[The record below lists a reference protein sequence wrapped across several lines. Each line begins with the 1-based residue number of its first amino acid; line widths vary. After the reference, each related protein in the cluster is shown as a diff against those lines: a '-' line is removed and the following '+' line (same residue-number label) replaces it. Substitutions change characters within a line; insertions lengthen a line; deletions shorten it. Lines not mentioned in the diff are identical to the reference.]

1 MVLQLH
7 DVYIAFTLQGP
18 CSRSLTR
25 LSIFVLSFSQ
35 SMGYSSSTELFVEWA
50 VGLVIIAVRIYARWS
65 MGKQNFYWDDLF
77 LGFVTVFWTFHTV
90 FLYLCTD
97 VYGSNI
103 GLNTQTALE
112 VPDDQVE
119 DLREGSIYAFVAW
132 LSYIF
137 LVWSFK
143 GVLIFLYSRLT
154 MGLWHHRLLIGVAI
168 GSIVTFLTSL
178 FFHLFICLPVSRS
191 WQVKPYAGDNC
202 TIRPNNYIVIE
213 CLSIVTDIA
222 IMAVPMPLVIA
233 ARIALSQKIILCAL
247 FSSGIFVMIAA
258 ILRAYYSVT
267 DINELSIALGWAS
280 REALVSAIIVCAPGI
295 KPLLTRI
302 GFFRSYGSSN
312 GYSNYNHGD
321 THGSKSRS
329 KSKSRNTGTMFTSR
343 SKKNDSVL
351 QTVTDHMERDRDGRA
366 HPYEMS
372 RLERRKR
379 KGSLGESQ
387 EYIIESGEGNATS
400 TTAGK
405 GERDGSPDQGILVTT
420 DVTLVRDEA

>member
-1 MVLQLH
+1 
-7 DVYIAFTLQGP
+7 
-18 CSRSLTR
+18 
-25 LSIFVLSFSQ
+25 
-35 SMGYSSSTELFVEWA
+35 MGYSSSTELFAEWA
-50 VGLVIIAVRIYARWS
+50 VGLVIIAIRIYARWS
-65 MGKQNFYWDDLF
+65 LGKQNFYWDDLC

-97 VYGSNI
+97 IYGSNI
-103 GLNTQTALE
+103 GLNAQTALE
-112 VPDDQVE
+112 VPDDKVE
-119 DLREGSIYAFVAW
+119 NLR
-132 LSYIF
+132 
-137 LVWSFK
+137 
-143 GVLIFLYSRLT
+143 VLIFLYSRLT
-154 MGLWHHRLLIGVAI
+154 MGLWHHRLLIGVGI
-168 GSIVTFLTSL
+168 GSVVTFFASL

-191 WQVKPYAGDNC
+191 WQVKPYAGD
-202 TIRPNNYIVIE
+202 
-213 CLSIVTDIA
+213 IA
-222 IMAVPMPLVIA
+222 IMAVPMPLVLA

-267 DINELSIALGWAS
+267 DIDELSIALGWAS

-302 GFFRSYGSSN
+302 GFFKSYRSSN
-312 GYSNYNHGD
+312 GFSNYNHGD
-321 THGSKSRS
+321 TPGSKSRS

-387 EYIIESGEGNATS
+387 E
-400 TTAGK
+400 
-405 GERDGSPDQGILVTT
+405 GERDGSLDQGILVTT
-420 DVTLVRDEA
+420 DVMLAREEA

>member
-1 MVLQLH
+1 
-7 DVYIAFTLQGP
+7 
-18 CSRSLTR
+18 
-25 LSIFVLSFSQ
+25 
-35 SMGYSSSTELFVEWA
+35 MGYSSTTELFVEWA
-50 VGLVIIAVRIYARWS
+50 VGLVIIAVRLYARWTL
-65 MGKQNFYWDDLF
+65 GKQNFYWDDLC
-77 LGFVTVFWTFHTV
+77 LGFVTIFWTFHTV

-103 GLNTQTALE
+103 GLNEQTALE

-119 DLREGSIYAFVAW
+119 DLREGSIYAFIAW

-154 MGLWHHRLLIGVAI
+154 MGLWHHRLLIGVGI
-168 GSIVTFLTSL
+168 GSIATFFASL

-191 WQVKPYAGDNC
+191 WQVKPYAGDTN
-202 TIRPNNYIVIE
+202 IQHQQGPNPQSTPSGPGNSLIFANR
-213 CLSIVTDIA
+213 TDIA
-222 IMAVPMPLVIA
+222 IMAVPIPLVLA
-233 ARIALSQKIILCAL
+233 ARIALSQKIVLCAL

-267 DINELSIALGWAS
+267 DIDELSIALGWAS

-312 GYSNYNHGD
+312 GLSNYNYGD
-321 THGSKSRS
+321 TPGSKSRS

-351 QTVTDHMERDRDGRA
+351 QTVTDYTERDKDGRA
-366 HPYEMS
+366 HPYELS

-379 KGSLGESQ
+379 KGSSGESQ
-387 EYIIESGEGNATS
+387 EYIIESGEGNTNPPS
-400 TTAGK
+400 TTPGRS
-405 GERDGSPDQGILVTT
+405 ERDGSPDQGILVTT
-420 DVTLVRDEA
+420 DVMLAREEA

>member
-1 MVLQLH
+1 
-7 DVYIAFTLQGP
+7 
-18 CSRSLTR
+18 
-25 LSIFVLSFSQ
+25 
-35 SMGYSSSTELFVEWA
+35 MGYSSSTELFVEWA
-50 VGLVIIAVRIYARWS
+50 VGLVIIAVRIYARWTL
-65 MGKQNFYWDDLF
+65 GKQSFYWDDLC
-77 LGFVTVFWTFHTV
+77 LGFVTIFWTFHTV

-103 GLNTQTALE
+103 GLNAQTALE
-112 VPDDQVE
+112 VPDDKVE
-119 DLREGSIYAFVAW
+119 DLREGSIYAFIAW

-154 MGLWHHRLLIGVAI
+154 IGLWHHRVLIGVGI
-168 GSIVTFLTSL
+168 GSIATFFASL

-222 IMAVPMPLVIA
+222 IMAVPMPLILA

-267 DINELSIALGWAS
+267 DIDELSIALGWAS

-312 GYSNYNHGD
+312 GFSNYNYGD
-321 THGSKSRS
+321 TPGSKSRS

-351 QTVTDHMERDRDGRA
+351 QTVTDHTERDRDGRA
-366 HPYEMS
+366 HPYELS

-387 EYIIESGEGNATS
+387 EYIIETGEGNTNVSS
-400 TTAGK
+400 TTPGRS
-405 GERDGSPDQGILVTT
+405 ERDGSPDHGILVTT
-420 DVTLVRDEA
+420 DVMLAREEA